1 MGTDRGQAYTL
12 EGVISAI
19 LIASALVLGINAIS
33 IQPFTGDG
41 PEQGTTIQTQVGDA
55 LEIAQDKNA
64 LKEAVTCLR
73 PGETTPD
80 ASVVGTDP
88 AVTELGSVLANTL
101 EETTSPSE
109 YTVYVDYHETND
121 QNGLSQIVIGNSQVP
136 GSGSVTVTRQVVL
149 YDSDPVYEFDSTTQ
163 ECVETGETLG
173 EYDEDDI
180 YLTNRDSSSEIYAV
194 VQIRVIAW

>member
-33 IQPFTGDG
+33 IQPFTDDG
-41 PEQGTTIQTQVGDA
+41 PEQGTTLQTQVSDT

-88 AVTELGSVLANTL
+88 NVTAFGSVLANTL
-101 EETTSPSE
+101 EKTTSPSE

-121 QNGLSQIVIGNSQVP
+121 QNGLAQTTIGGDEAP
-136 GSGSVTVTRQVVL
+136 GRGSVTVTRQVVL
-149 YDSDPVYEFDSTTQ
+149 YDVDPVYEFDATTQ
-163 ECVETGETLG
+163 NCVETGETLG
-173 EYDEDDI
+173 EYDENDI

-194 VQIRVIAW
+194 VQVRVVAW